1 MSFPGKFSRWHG
13 DAAVPMVSSVVLLSF
28 WLSAMQKLIGRMN
41 AAADV
46 PAGLEIF
53 VYGSV
58 ILPLLGFPLFIVMRL
73 FLPMSNEDSH
83 FVRVG
88 DGIVGGAIWSL
99 WVMGI
104 YFFASLSFFLIVS
117 LYEWLF

>member
-1 MSFPGKFSRWHG
+1 MSFNEKYSRWHG
-13 DAAVPMVSSVVLLSF
+13 DAAVPVVSSVVLLSF
-28 WLSAMQKLIGRMN
+28 WLPAMQNPIGRIN
-41 AAADV
+41 AAANV
-46 PAGLEIF
+46 PAGLEAF
-53 VYGSV
+53 VYGLM

-73 FLPMSNEDSH
+73 FLPMSNKDSH